1 MHDRQSLAGPC
12 KRNRVSRHEKQ
23 IRPFGRQ
30 RQGEPDLRPEPSEGD
45 PHHIHAETGAWPR
58 GEEPPA
64 KLWRRGGETRADLAG
79 VDLGPCH
86 DGTSRRVDVDRNS
99 FQLPPSQLS
108 NDLKLSTVLN
118 SVRAAAVLLTGLAT
132 TYVLQIGRL
141 AAPPHAPHPV
151 ILAVWAAEAT
161 ALASNPEYFFPP
173 PQVLPVGPRNTP
185 PPIPLYPPL
194 PTPPS

>member
-45 PHHIHAETGAWPR
+45 HHHIHAETGAWPR

-118 SVRAAAVLLTGLAT
+118 SVRAAAVLVTGFAT
-132 TYVLQIGRL
+132 TYIPSIGRP
-141 AAPPHAPHPV
+141 APPPPA
-151 ILAVWAAEAT
+151 
-161 ALASNPEYFFPP
+161 PP
-173 PQVLPVGPRNTP
+173 PALPAGPAARGT
-185 PPIPLYPPL
+185 
-194 PTPPS
+194 